1 MMMTYSILR
10 TAVFGLVLASCQP
23 TASTS
28 ASSDNSASAGTATQE
43 TQGAAPTVI
52 EQLQAPLLTGAE
64 QTELYLPYLQGKR
77 VAMVVNQTSII
88 GKKHLVDTLLSRGVK
103 ISVIFAP
110 EHGFRGDA
118 DAGAHISNTKDAKTG
133 LPILSLYGNNKKPTA
148 EQLKDVDVVL
158 FDIQDVGVRFYTYS
172 STMHY
177 VMEACAELNK
187 PMLLL
192 DRPNPIGYL
201 IDGPV
206 LVPERKSFVGMNTIP
221 IAHGLT
227 LGEYAQ
233 MINGQKWLKN
243 GVQAQVK
250 IIPVKNYDRKQFYSL
265 PVKPSP
271 NLPNDQSI
279 KLYPFLCLFEGTT
292 VSMGRGTQMPFQVIG
307 APYYPDKSFSFTPVP
322 IQGMSMEPPYKNQ
335 VCYGKDLRNVR
346 LTENFTLKYLLDF
359 YQASNQKEKFFN
371 NFFKNLAGTEEL
383 QQQIIASKTEAEI
396 RASWKPGLDQYKKM
410 RQQYLLYPDAQ

>member
-1 MMMTYSILR
+1 MLSTILR
-10 TAVFGLVLASCQP
+10 TAALSLTLASCQQ
-23 TASTS
+23 TASVPAVSSSTS
-28 ASSDNSASAGTATQE
+28 ANAGSVPSAP
-43 TQGAAPTVI
+43 AA
-52 EQLQAPLLTGAE
+52 QAKPQTSLLTGAQ

-77 VAMVVNQTSII
+77 VGMVVNQTSTV
-88 GKKHLVDTLLSRGVK
+88 GKTHLVDTLLSRGVK
-103 ISVIFAP
+103 ISIIFAP

-118 DAGAHISNTKDAKTG
+118 DAGAHISNTTDSKTG
-133 LPILSLYGNNKKPTA
+133 LPILSLYGSNKKPSP
-148 EQLKDVDVVL
+148 EQLKEVDVVL

-177 VMEACAELNK
+177 VMEACAEQNK

-206 LVPERKSFVGMNTIP
+206 LDAKYKSFVGMNTIP

-227 LGEYAQ
+227 LGEYAL

-250 IIPVKNYDRKQFYSL
+250 TIPVKNYNHKMFYSL
-265 PVKPSP
+265 PIKPSP

-292 VSMGRGTQMPFQVIG
+292 VSQGRGTQMPFQVIG
-307 APYYPDKSFSFTPVP
+307 APYYPDKTFSFTPVP
-322 IQGMSMEPPYKNQ
+322 IPGMSMDPPYKNQ
-335 VCYGKDLRNVR
+335 VCYGKDLRN
-346 LTENFTLKYLLDF
+346 LKLKENFTLSYLLDF
-359 YQASNQKEKFFN
+359 YQKSGQKEKFFN
-371 NFFKNLAGTEEL
+371 NFFKSLAGTDEL
-383 QQQIIASKTEAEI
+383 QKQIIAGKTEKEI
-396 RASWKPGLDQYKKM
+396 RDSWKPGLDAYKKM
-410 RQQYLLYPDAQ
+410 RKQYLLYPDFE

>member
-1 MMMTYSILR
+1 M
-10 TAVFGLVLASCQP
+10 
-23 TASTS
+23 
-28 ASSDNSASAGTATQE
+28 
-43 TQGAAPTVI
+43 
-52 EQLQAPLLTGAE
+52 QAPLLTGAE

-118 DAGAHISNTKDAKTG
+118 DAGAHISNNKDAKTG

-322 IQGMSMEPPYKNQ
+322 IQGMSMDPPYKNQ
-335 VCYGKDLRNVR
+335 VCYGKDLRNMR
-346 LTENFTLKYLLDF
+346 LTENFTLQYLLDF
-359 YQASNQKEKFFN
+359 YKASGQKEKFFN

-383 QQQIIASKTEAEI
+383 QQQILAGKTEAEI
-396 RASWKPGLDQYKKM
+396 RASWQPGLDQYKKM

>member
-1 MMMTYSILR
+1 MFSTLLR
-10 TAVFGLVLASCQP
+10 TAAFCVALAACQQ
-23 TASTS
+23 TGSTSTTS
-28 ASSDNSASAGTATQE
+28 ASASSTKAAAGTSAKKTGQE
-43 TQGAAPTVI
+43 
-52 EQLQAPLLTGAE
+52 APLLTGAD

-88 GKKHLVDTLLSRGVK
+88 GKKTHLVDSLLSRGVK

-118 DAGAHISNTKDAKTG
+118 DAGAHISNSVDSKTG
-133 LPILSLYGNNKKPTA
+133 IPILSLYGNNKKPKP

-177 VMEACAELNK
+177 VMEACAEQNK

-201 IDGPV
+201 IDGPI
-206 LVPERKSFVGMNTIP
+206 LEPQFKTFVGMNTIP
-221 IAHGLT
+221 ISHGLT
-227 LGEYAQ
+227 LGEYAH
-233 MINGQKWLKN
+233 MINGEKWLKN
-243 GVQAQVK
+243 GVQAEVK
-250 IIPVKNYDRKQFYSL
+250 IIPVKNYDRNKFYSL

-279 KLYPFLCLFEGTT
+279 KLYPFICLFEGTT
-292 VSMGRGTQMPFQVIG
+292 VSQGRGTMMPFQVIG
-307 APYYPDKSFSFTPVP
+307 APYFPDKSFSFTPVP

-335 VCYGKDLRNVR
+335 VCYGRDLRN
-346 LTENFTLKYLLDF
+346 LDLKEPFTLKYLIEF
-359 YQASNQKEKFFN
+359 YQASGQKEKFFTK
-371 NFFKNLAGTEEL
+371 FFTSLAGTQKL
-383 QQQIIASKTEAEI
+383 QQQVMAGLSEKEI
-396 RASWKPGLDQYKKM
+396 RDSWKPGLDTYKKM
-410 RQQYLLYPDAQ
+410 RKQYLLYPDAN

>member
-1 MMMTYSILR
+1 MLSTLLR
-10 TAVFGLVLASCQP
+10 TAALCLTLASCQQTASVP
-23 TASTS
+23 TVSSSSTS
-28 ASSDNSASAGTATQE
+28 ANAGSAPAATAPKAKPQTS
-43 TQGAAPTVI
+43 
-52 EQLQAPLLTGAE
+52 LLTGAQ

-77 VAMVVNQTSII
+77 VAMVVNQTSTI
-88 GKKHLVDTLLSRGVK
+88 GKTHLVDTLLSRGVK

-118 DAGAHISNTKDAKTG
+118 DAGAHISNTTDSKTG
-133 LPILSLYGNNKKPTA
+133 LPILSLYGSNKKPSP

-177 VMEACAELNK
+177 VMEACAEQKK

-206 LVPERKSFVGMNTIP
+206 LDAKFKSFVGMNTIP

-227 LGEYAQ
+227 LGEYAL
-233 MINGQKWLKN
+233 MINGEKWLKN

-250 IIPVKNYDRKQFYSL
+250 TIPVKNYNHKLFYSL
-265 PVKPSP
+265 PIKPSP

-292 VSMGRGTQMPFQVIG
+292 VSQGRGTHMPFQVIG
-307 APYYPDKSFSFTPVP
+307 APYYPDKTFSFTPVP
-322 IQGMSMEPPYKNQ
+322 IPGMSMDPPYKNQ
-335 VCYGKDLRNVR
+335 VCYGKDLRN
-346 LTENFTLKYLLDF
+346 LNLKENFTLSYLLDF
-359 YQASNQKEKFFN
+359 YQKSGQKEKFFN
-371 NFFKNLAGTEEL
+371 NFFKSLAGTDEL
-383 QQQIIASKTEAEI
+383 QKQVMAGKTEKEI
-396 RASWKPGLDQYKKM
+396 RDSWKPGLDAYKKM
-410 RQQYLLYPDAQ
+410 RKQYLLYPDFE

>member
-1 MMMTYSILR
+1 MLSNLLR
-10 TAVFGLVLASCQP
+10 TVVLCATLASCQQTASVP
-23 TASTS
+23 ASSASLPTSSTSTASTNNSSGTSS
-28 ASSDNSASAGTATQE
+28 APQEAT
-43 TQGAAPTVI
+43 
-52 EQLQAPLLTGAE
+52 LLTGAQ

-77 VAMVVNQTSII
+77 VGLVVNQTSTI
-88 GKKHLVDTLLSRGVK
+88 GKTHLVDTLLSRGVK

-118 DAGAHISNTKDAKTG
+118 DAGAHISNSKDPKTG
-133 LPILSLYGNNKKPTA
+133 LPILSLYGKNKKPSP

-177 VMEACAELNK
+177 VMEALAEQNK

-206 LVPERKSFVGMNTIP
+206 LKPAFKSFVGMNTIP
-221 IAHGLT
+221 ISHGLT
-227 LGEYAQ
+227 LGEYAL
-233 MINGQKWLKN
+233 MINGEKWLKN

-250 IIPVKNYDRKQFYSL
+250 TIPVKNYHHKMFYSL
-265 PVKPSP
+265 PIKPSP

-279 KLYPFLCLFEGTT
+279 KLYPYLCLFEGTT
-292 VSMGRGTQMPFQVIG
+292 VSQGRGTHTPFQVIG

-322 IQGMSMEPPYKNQ
+322 IPGMSMDPPYKNQ
-335 VCYGKDLRNVR
+335 VCYGKDLSK
-346 LTENFTLKYLLDF
+346 LELKEDFTLSYLLDF
-359 YQASNQKEKFFN
+359 YHKSGQKEKFFN
-371 NFFKNLAGTEEL
+371 NFFKSLAGTDEL
-383 QQQIIASKTEAEI
+383 QKQIMAGMSEKEI
-396 RASWKPGLDQYKKM
+396 RDSWKADLEAYKKM
-410 RQQYLLYPDAQ
+410 RKQYLLYPDFE